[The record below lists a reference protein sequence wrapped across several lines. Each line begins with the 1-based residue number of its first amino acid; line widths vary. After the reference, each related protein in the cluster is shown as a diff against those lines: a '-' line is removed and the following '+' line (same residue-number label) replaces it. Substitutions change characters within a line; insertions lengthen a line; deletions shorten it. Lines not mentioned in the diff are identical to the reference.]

1 MFQNTLCFVPSCF
14 VSCRL
19 LSALVCVL
27 FCLPTADLWAPKRP
41 REEDSIE
48 SDSIAGRVRK
58 RRRTDGSSVATP
70 SPPHSPPKE
79 TNHSLAAWFK
89 NLTDAQKGQIWPE
102 IKQLEAAFDNFMQN
116 QVVFDRG
123 FSFENLIVRDDTS
136 RADVVARYHDM
147 PASLVSEDLP
157 LLAWHEQNARE
168 AFGGSI
174 FLNMALDKPHRLMV
188 MHALRPLY
196 EFAQKKKELSA
207 ALVESRAGLD
217 DILEAHPYVQRRF
230 GLYALTFSAR
240 LKNPVAALI
249 LERAMHRLCPDRPSN
264 TLAIMRTEVERSLQA
279 NSSSISL
286 LGDWAQTPLYANLTG
301 DDLKDEALLKE
312 KLDLGLVHYAVVLAN
327 ISFKSHEPRSKE
339 KSQKRRG
346 YYEQA
351 ANGFDAQAC
360 HRLARWYHSE
370 AYRENGRF
378 ARTQYRYNDKERS
391 VLNRKGQAPFQNAV
405 AHGHES
411 AWKDDRLLNLY
422 MGRNYEFPENLQHL
436 VDAQALFKKLKRRL
450 RHLRPPNKKQ
460 VPDTQKTIP

>member
-1 MFQNTLCFVPSCF
+1 M
-14 VSCRL
+14 
-19 LSALVCVL
+19 
-27 FCLPTADLWAPKRP
+27 
-41 REEDSIE
+41 
-48 SDSIAGRVRK
+48 
-58 RRRTDGSSVATP
+58 
-70 SPPHSPPKE
+70 
-79 TNHSLAAWFK
+79 
-89 NLTDAQKGQIWPE
+89 
-102 IKQLEAAFDNFMQN
+102 
-116 QVVFDRG
+116 
-123 FSFENLIVRDDTS
+123 
-136 RADVVARYHDM
+136 
-147 PASLVSEDLP
+147 
-157 LLAWHEQNARE
+157 
-168 AFGGSI
+168 
-174 FLNMALDKPHRLMV
+174 
-188 MHALRPLY
+188 
-196 EFAQKKKELSA
+196 QKKKELSA